1 MLNLVLKHPPTRHD
15 FIQALALFGS
25 NRISKRW
32 RGPLRLIYLVIAV
45 WGWRTGLLLPRLV
58 DGFNPSNFR
67 ASLRLPSSVDPTLEW
82 MSRGTP
88 PGPWLKE
95 VFSPHPNKQPHFS
108 SKNAIHIH
116 VFYLDTLRFML
127 QSLAVNSLRTP
138 MYVTYPPEIDE
149 VELQAILSESGRAF
163 TLVPLLENRGRD
175 LHPFFWSLPEGVL
188 EQFDFLVHC
197 HTKKSLHLSRRFW
210 ETKSLGQKWLEDL
223 VRQTLGAPDSVP
235 VMDAIFEKM
244 ESDTSIGL
252 SFPQLNFMSGWDEN
266 FRFARELAPD
276 LAQADDGGVFEFP
289 QGSFFVARTEVLKP
303 IRKLA
308 LPIELIPKEPIPP
321 DGTVLHAIERMI
333 GKASESVG
341 YRTLL
346 VSFPRGRLWYSKCLV
361 KTRHSS
367 FT

>member
-1 MLNLVLKHPPTRHD
+1 
-15 FIQALALFGS
+15 
-25 NRISKRW
+25 
-32 RGPLRLIYLVIAV
+32 
-45 WGWRTGLLLPRLV
+45 
-58 DGFNPSNFR
+58 
-67 ASLRLPSSVDPTLEW
+67 
-82 MSRGTP
+82 
-88 PGPWLKE
+88 
-95 VFSPHPNKQPHFS
+95 
-108 SKNAIHIH
+108 
-116 VFYLDTLRFML
+116 
-127 QSLAVNSLRTP
+127 
-138 MYVTYPPEIDE
+138 
-149 VELQAILSESGRAF
+149 
-163 TLVPLLENRGRD
+163 

-252 SFPQLNFMSGWDEN
+252 SFPQRNFMSGWDEN